1 MALNNLGALHSEQNR
16 EEEARE
22 TYHEALKTYRELAQK
37 QEAFLPYVA
46 MTLSNLGNLESEQNR
61 KPEAR
66 QAYKEA
72 LTIYEE
78 LALQDTR
85 QFGRDVARVQR
96 LLDQLQH

>member
-1 MALNNLGALHSEQNR
+1 
-16 EEEARE
+16 
-22 TYHEALKTYRELAQK
+22 
-37 QEAFLPYVA
+37 

-66 QAYKEA
+66 QAYKKA